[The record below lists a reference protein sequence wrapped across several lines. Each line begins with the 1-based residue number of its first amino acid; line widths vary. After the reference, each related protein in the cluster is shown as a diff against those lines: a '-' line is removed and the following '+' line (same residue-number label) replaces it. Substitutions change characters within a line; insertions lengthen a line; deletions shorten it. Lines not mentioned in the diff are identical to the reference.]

1 MAIRSLGAEYQYC
14 EVRTPWH
21 KASIERF
28 FGTVETTFLES
39 LPGKTFRCL
48 ANRMDYDSS
57 GTAVIRFSVL
67 VYLLHKWAADFHN
80 VFPNSRSGARPIDLW
95 NEGIITAPPSLPANL
110 DQLEV
115 VLGNVASSHLSNVGL
130 RYENMTYS
138 DSYLRDLMK
147 DLGPGAVVK
156 FSVPDNDLGVAYVLD
171 PRSNKNIP
179 IPNTRPDYANGL
191 SLFQHKWMKKICRE
205 KYKKSSIDGLVS
217 VKAEINARVR
227 DELAAKNTRSKTTL
241 ARLAGINS
249 QATLSGEGR
258 TILDPLAPSRARSD
272 STTEVVSSISD
283 IRRPRWDVI

>member
-1 MAIRSLGAEYQYC
+1 MPVTNTDG
-14 EVRTPWH
+14 
-21 KASIERF
+21 
-28 FGTVETTFLES
+28 
-39 LPGKTFRCL
+39 
-48 ANRMDYDSS
+48 
-57 GTAVIRFSVL
+57 
-67 VYLLHKWAADFHN
+67 
-80 VFPNSRSGARPIDLW
+80 
-95 NEGIITAPPSLPANL
+95 
-110 DQLEV
+110 
-115 VLGNVASSHLSNVGL
+115 SHG
-130 RYENMTYS
+130 
-138 DSYLRDLMK
+138 
-147 DLGPGAVVK
+147 
-156 FSVPDNDLGVAYVLD
+156 D

-258 TILDPLAPSRARSD
+258 TILDPLAPSRTRSD

-283 IRRPRWDVI
+283 IRRPRWDVRPSLGDLFDADKQFKSRWPGTIRLVEYKYDDTWKILLDVIDEALPMERKSGLGEATRAGSIHQITRGNFRILKSYLSECVRLACADGRQFITPDHFESARYALSL